1 MLPDRA
7 QIGALQA
14 LRLHPLFAALPTGW
28 EAALT
33 DVASLEVG
41 AGGLLAE
48 AGQPAGDLFII
59 LQGHA
64 KVFVP
69 VGERSEGTVDILG
82 PGSVLG
88 EAAITGLG
96 TYPASAV
103 ALDAVTAVRVPG
115 ASIRAILDTHPEV
128 LMAMMSTMALSLRGL
143 LNQVTELKLKS
154 TAQRLAMYLVEMAA
168 PGDGPA
174 VVHLPYSKRV
184 VAMKLGMKPETLSRA
199 MGKLEPY
206 GVRVDGRNSILID
219 DLEALCDYCGF
230 WCEGDG

>member
-1 MLPDRA
+1 MLPDQA
-7 QIGALQA
+7 QIGTLQA
-14 LRLHPLFAALPTGW
+14 LRIHPLFAALPAGW
-28 EAALT
+28 ETVLT
-33 DVASLEVG
+33 DVESLYLDPG
-41 AGGLLAE
+41 AALAD
-48 AGQPAGDLFII
+48 AGRPADALFII
-59 LQGHA
+59 RQGHA

-82 PGSVLG
+82 PGGVFG

-96 TYPASAV
+96 SYPASAV

-115 ASIRAILDTHPEV
+115 ASIRAVLDAHPEV

-154 TAQRLAMYLVEMAA
+154 TAQRVAMYLVEMAT

-174 VVHLPYSKRV
+174 LVHLPYSKRV

-199 MGKLEPY
+199 MSKLEPF
-206 GVRVDGRNSILID
+206 GVRAEGRNSIIID
-219 DLEALCDYCGF
+219 DRDALCDYCGF
-230 WCEGDG
+230 WCEGDA